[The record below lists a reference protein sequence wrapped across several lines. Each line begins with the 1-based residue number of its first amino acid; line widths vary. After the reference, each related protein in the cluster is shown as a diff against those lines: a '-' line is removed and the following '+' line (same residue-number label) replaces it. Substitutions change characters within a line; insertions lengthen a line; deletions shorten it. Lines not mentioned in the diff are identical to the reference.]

1 MDRDRKKV
9 FWMQQ
14 KKKNLSG
21 RPASDTGGVAIDIFQ
36 KLVAAARSPD
46 RTMAALSQWIID
58 HQGQVASLSISSLA
72 ERTDVSETT
81 VFRFCKLLGLN
92 GYKDLRLALAESRGL
107 ALGAQLAEAPATAK
121 NGKEDPLAAVMRR
134 VIEVN
139 SEQLL
144 KTMSL
149 VSLAALDEAIA
160 ALLEAD
166 HIHLVGFGSSAP
178 VAFDAY
184 QRFLCLG
191 LTASAHSDPHVL
203 AAVTANAR
211 PGAVFFG
218 ITCSG
223 RTRDLIEA
231 FETAGARGFKRIVI
245 TSDENAPATKV
256 ADTVLISA
264 VRRSPVARE
273 VIATR
278 ISQLAIVEMICVAL
292 ALNHPEAKDIVR
304 DTSLL
309 EREIA
314 KKRLPASPRK
324 NR

>member
-1 MDRDRKKV
+1 MPNKESVAVVARGQEDRAGK
-9 FWMQQ
+9 
-14 KKKNLSG
+14 
-21 RPASDTGGVAIDIFQ
+21 AIDIFQ

-46 RTMAALSQWIID
+46 RTMRHLGGWII
-58 HQGQVASLSISSLA
+58 HNQSRAAGLSISSLA
-72 ERTDVSETT
+72 QETGVSETT
-81 VFRFCKLLGLN
+81 VFRFCKLLGLS
-92 GYKDLRLALAESRGL
+92 GYKDLRFALAESRGL
-107 ALGAQLAEAPATAK
+107 ALGAQLAGAGIGAEGA
-121 NGKEDPLAAVMRR
+121 EEHPLASIMRR
-134 VIEVN
+134 VVEVN
-139 SEQLL
+139 SEALL

-149 VSLAALDEAIA
+149 VSLPALQLATE
-160 ALLEAD
+160 ALLAAD

-184 QRFLCLG
+184 QRLLCLG

-211 PGAVFFG
+211 PGALFFG
-218 ITCSG
+218 VTCSG

-231 FETAGARGFKRIVI
+231 FETAGSRGFPRIVI

-256 ADTVLISA
+256 ADIVLISA
-264 VRRSPVARE
+264 VRRSPIARE
-273 VIATR
+273 MIATR
-278 ISQLAIVEMICVAL
+278 ISQLAIVEMICVSL

-314 KKRLPASPRK
+314 KKRLPEQ
-324 NR
+324 

>member
-1 MDRDRKKV
+1 MSIKESATLVAPGPEDRAGK
-9 FWMQQ
+9 
-14 KKKNLSG
+14 
-21 RPASDTGGVAIDIFQ
+21 AIDIFQ

-46 RTMAALSQWIID
+46 RTMRHLGEWII
-58 HQGQVASLSISSLA
+58 HNQSRAAGLSISSLA
-72 ERTDVSETT
+72 QETGVSETT
-81 VFRFCKLLGLN
+81 VFRFCKLLGLS
-92 GYKDLRLALAESRGL
+92 GYKDLRFALAESRGL
-107 ALGAQLAEAPATAK
+107 ALGAQLAGATA
-121 NGKEDPLAAVMRR
+121 GAESGQEHPLASIMRR
-134 VIEVN
+134 VVEVN
-139 SEQLL
+139 SEALL

-149 VSLAALDEAIA
+149 VSLPALEEATE
-160 ALLEAD
+160 ALLAAD

-184 QRFLCLG
+184 QRLLCLG

-211 PGAVFFG
+211 PGALFFG
-218 ITCSG
+218 VTCSG

-231 FETAGARGFKRIVI
+231 FETAGSRGFRRIVI

-256 ADTVLISA
+256 ADIVLISA
-264 VRRSPVARE
+264 VRRSPIARE
-273 VIATR
+273 MIATR

-314 KKRLPASPRK
+314 KKRLPEK
-324 NR
+324 

>member
-1 MDRDRKKV
+1 MDQDRKKV

-21 RPASDTGGVAIDIFQ
+21 RPATDARDVAIDIFQ

-72 ERTDVSETT
+72 EKTDVSETT

-149 VSLAALDEAIA
+149 VSLAALDEAIT
-160 ALLEAD
+160 ALLAAD

-231 FETAGARGFKRIVI
+231 F
-245 TSDENAPATKV
+245 ENAPATKV